1 MYRLAWRC
9 RHARML
15 DVTAVLAL
23 TAVTAAITAVI
34 TAPYLAATPEPPLPR
49 QKQRESYRPP

>member
-23 TAVTAAITAVI
+23 TAVTAAITA
-34 TAPYLAATPEPPLPR
+34 PYLAASPERPLPR